1 METKFSFV
9 INHSNDDKYVLVA
22 TAFTVDAENVRN
34 EVKSQTFVNITL
46 AQAFIEQS
54 NFIA

>member
-9 INHSNDDKYVLVA
+9 INHSNDDKDVLVA
-22 TAFTVDAENVRN
+22 TAFVVDAENVRT
-34 EVKSQTFVNITL
+34 EVKSQTFVNVTL
-46 AQAFIEQS
+46 AQAFTEQS

>member
-1 METKFSFV
+1 MENKYSFV

-22 TAFTVDAENVRN
+22 TAFTVDAENVRT

-46 AQAFIEQS
+46 AQAFTEQS